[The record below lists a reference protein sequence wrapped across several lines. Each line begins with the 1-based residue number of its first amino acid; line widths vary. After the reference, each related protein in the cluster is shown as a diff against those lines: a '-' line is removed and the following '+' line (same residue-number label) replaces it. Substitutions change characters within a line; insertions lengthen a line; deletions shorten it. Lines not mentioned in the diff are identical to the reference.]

1 MVQGPVL
8 ARAFPFALFIAF
20 IALQPLLEGRVDA
33 RWLAVARG
41 LAAGAA
47 LLVFRRHYT
56 ELKTGVGHE
65 FRSTTLVSDT
75 SLGLG
80 VGVVVFIAWIHLDQP
95 WNSFAIGQ
103 GFVPLRADGSLDIV
117 LVALRLAGLVLV
129 VPVVEELFWR
139 SLVMRWIERKD
150 FLAVDPR
157 RVGVVAFALSS
168 ALFALEHTQWLAG
181 LLAGLAYGWLY
192 MRTGNLWIPI
202 LSHAT
207 TNGILG
213 VWILATGSWRY
224 W

>member
-8 ARAFPFALFIAF
+8 IRAFPFALFIAL
-20 IALQPLLEGRVDA
+20 IALQPLLEGRIDA

-41 LAAGAA
+41 LAAGA
-47 LLVFRRHYT
+47 LLILFWRRYT
-56 ELKTGVGHE
+56 ELKTGARHE
-65 FRSTTLVSDT
+65 FRPATSVSDT
-75 SLGLG
+75 SLGVG
-80 VGVVVFIAWIHLDQP
+80 VGVLVFAAWIHLDAP
-95 WNSFAIGQ
+95 WNSFAMGQ
-103 GFVPLRADGSLDIV
+103 GFMPLRADGSMDWL
-117 LVALRLAGLVLV
+117 LVALRLVGLVLV
-129 VPVVEELFWR
+129 VPVMEELFWR

-157 RVGVVAFALSS
+157 RVGGVAFGLSS

-181 LLAGLAYGWLY
+181 LIAGLAYGALY
-192 MRTGNLWIPI
+192 IRTGNLWIPI

-213 VWILATGSWRY
+213 LWILATGSWRF